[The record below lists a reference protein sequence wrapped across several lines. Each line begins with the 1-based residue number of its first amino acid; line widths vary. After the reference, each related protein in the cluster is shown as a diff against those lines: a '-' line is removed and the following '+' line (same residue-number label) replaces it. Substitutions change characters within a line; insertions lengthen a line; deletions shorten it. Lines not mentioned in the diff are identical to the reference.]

1 MKPEKKYPS
10 EVYLNGNWL
19 KHDKAFVSVFD
30 RGFMFGDGIYEVTP
44 FYSRKPF
51 LLKEHLKRLQYC
63 LDEIQVK
70 FDAFSLEKT
79 MLEAIS
85 RADLN
90 EKDAA
95 VYIQV
100 SRGAA
105 PRSHF
110 FPEKTETTVLLYAYP
125 VNLEGFENKQWNV
138 LISEDKRW
146 HRCDIKSTALMANIM
161 ANEEAIAAGYAENL
175 LERNGYFTEGSHT
188 TIFFV
193 KYGVVHTH
201 PEGPNILSGIT
212 RRFIIELCKELGI
225 KVKEKAVHVDE
236 LVEVD
241 EVFLTGTTTQVMAVN
256 TMQHNGKEVFRPQ
269 DDRITAKI
277 QQAFIKRVR
286 GE

>member
-10 EVYLNGNWL
+10 EVYLNGKWL

-44 FYSRKPF
+44 FYSGKPF

-70 FDAFSLEKT
+70 FDAFALEKT

-85 RADLN
+85 RAGLN

-100 SRGAA
+100 SRGVAA
-105 PRSHF
+105 RTHF
-110 FPEKTETTVLLYAYP
+110 FPEKIETTVLLYAFP
-125 VNLEGFENKQWNV
+125 VKLEGFEKKQWKA
-138 LISEDKRW
+138 LISKDKRW

-161 ANEEAIAAGYAENL
+161 ANEEAIAAGYDENL

-188 TIFFV
+188 SIFFV

-201 PEGPNILSGIT
+201 PQGPNILSGIT
-212 RRFIIELCKELGI
+212 RQFIIELCTALGI

-256 TMQHNGKEVFRPQ
+256 SMQHKGKEVFRTL
-269 DDRITAKI
+269 DDRITKKI
-277 QQAFIKRVR
+277 QKAFIERVR
-286 GE
+286 G